1 MVHGAPRCMEVQEGV
16 HAVFMRFLTSGT
28 RYSFNPPMTRRYL
41 VTEIQPNTTALRL
54 SPVHTLYLAKG
65 PAGPGARGG
74 APEEN
79 FWPIQRIFRQKTHT
93 QTTYSTSFESPRRAL
108 CTNVGTRVCE
118 L

>member
-1 MVHGAPRCMEVQEGV
+1 MTM
-16 HAVFMRFLTSGT
+16 
-28 RYSFNPPMTRRYL
+28 FNITDGKNNTILPHCGPPL
-41 VTEIQPNTTALRL
+41 
-54 SPVHTLYLAKG
+54 HTLYLAKG

-108 CTNVGTRVCE
+108 HECGHTGV
-118 L
+118 